1 MSDLNIAVFGSS
13 GAIGSALCM
22 EYANNTNI
30 NKLFS
35 FSRNGNGPNHEL
47 IIKKKVDYLDEKSLE
62 DASKVIDVKLDLIIV
77 AIGMLD
83 NPEKSI
89 RDISKEKFFK
99 MFEVNTIPTALIGKY
114 FIPTFYKD
122 RTTKFASLSARV
134 GSIDDNELGGWYSY
148 RASKTAL
155 NMILKNFSIE
165 QKRVNP
171 QNIIIGLHPGTVD
184 SVLSK
189 PFQKKNK
196 EYFSPE
202 FAAKKLREVIENKSI
217 SDNGKIFDWDNKVI
231 PS

>member
-1 MSDLNIAVFGSS
+1 MEFEETDLDKLMKSKIDFCQARDS
-13 GAIGSALCM
+13 LPM
-22 EYANNTNI
+22 
-30 NKLFS
+30 LFS
-35 FSRNGNGPNHEL
+35 CRYTMPTQLEGVYSTAT
-47 IIKKKVDYLDEKSLE
+47 KKKE
-62 DASKVIDVKLDLIIV
+62 
-77 AIGMLD
+77 
-83 NPEKSI
+83 
-89 RDISKEKFFK
+89 
-99 MFEVNTIPTALIGKY
+99 
-114 FIPTFYKD
+114 TFLS
-122 RTTKFASLSARV
+122 TTKFASLSARV

-217 SDNGKIFDWDNKVI
+217 SDNGKIFDWDYKVI

>member
-1 MSDLNIAVFGSS
+1 
-13 GAIGSALCM
+13 M

-99 MFEVNTIPTALIGKY
+99 MFEANTIPTALIGKY